1 MRKSEKLISIIIP
14 CFNEE
19 EAITLFHKEISNVSN
34 QMSAD
39 FEFIFI
45 DDGSK
50 DKTLEAIKNIRKK
63 DKRVRFI
70 SFSRN
75 FGKEAGMYAGLKVA
89 KGDYVAVMDVDMQD
103 PPKMLITM
111 YDEIKDNDY
120 DCVALYTSTHKDY
133 SFIRRTLT
141 KGWYKFHSDIMR
153 SNEKP
158 GSRDFRLMT
167 RQMVDA
173 ILSMKEKKRYIK
185 GIYNFIGFKTK
196 WIEFQTPN
204 RAVGTSKFPLKKLFA
219 YAIQG
224 IVAFSVEP
232 LKIPLKLG
240 IASLFISLI
249 WFIAIIIM
257 LCKRIAVSLFLSL
270 GCLIVFLF
278 GINLL
283 MVGILAKYISESYLE
298 IKERPVYIIRETE
311 ESND

>member
-1 MRKSEKLISIIIP
+1 MKTKKKISIIVP

-19 EAITLFHKEISNVSN
+19 EAIPLFHKEISKVADK
-34 QMSAD
+34 MPVD

-50 DKTLEAIKNIRKK
+50 DKTLDVIKKIRTK

-75 FGKEAGMYAGLKVA
+75 FGKEAGMYAGLSA
-89 KGDYVAVMDVDMQD
+89 TKGDYIAIMDVDMQD

-111 YDEIKDNDY
+111 YDEIKNSEY
-120 DCVALYTSTHKDY
+120 DCIALYTSSHKDY
-133 SFIRRTLT
+133 SFIRRFLT
-141 KGWYKFHSDIMR
+141 NKWYKFYTNIMK

-167 RQMVDA
+167 RQMVDT
-173 ILSMKEKKRYIK
+173 ILSMKEKNRYTK

-196 WIEFQTPN
+196 WIEFETPD
-204 RAVGTSKFPLKKLFA
+204 RAVGTSKFPLKKLFE
-219 YAIQG
+219 YALQG

-232 LKIPLKLG
+232 LKIPIKLA
-240 IASLFISLI
+240 ILNLFISFV
-249 WFIAIIIM
+249 WFIVIIVM
-257 LCKRIAVSLFLSL
+257 LFKHMVISTFLSL

-298 IKERPVYIIRETE
+298 IKGRPVYIVKETE
-311 ESND
+311 ERDN